1 MNQLQNIV
9 TVENL
14 KKVDWS
20 KVVQLFNQARES
32 LQNRIK
38 DIDDSI
44 KNSNSTLI
52 VEYQKTADTA
62 RDQMANTKDDYEL
75 AEKWWKRLLEI
86 ETKIENLVN
95 ENKQLDV
102 ESKEKET
109 KKLDLSDKI
118 AIGAGIGFLSVLGAL
133 AWDYIKN
140 KK

>member
-1 MNQLQNIV
+1 MNHLQNIV